1 MGKNVII
8 QTETE
13 TDPITLMGRMA
24 GLCWN
29 SNTTDHEKNY
39 NRGLECIKSNH
50 GRVMEFPQI
59 YLLID
64 HYSAR
69 VIRELYTHIGGS
81 PTRLQESTRYCGG
94 DFQIVVPPSVEKNP
108 TARAFWDDAVKRTK
122 SAIQYIVK
130 EQNIPIEDA
139 AMLMP
144 LGMET
149 KIVWRTNLR
158 NLVDM
163 SHQRLCS
170 RAYWEFRNLMKDML
184 DSLAFY
190 SDEWNV
196 LINDLNLF
204 VPKCELSGFCNE
216 KRGCGRKSR
225 REDT

>member
-1 MGKNVII
+1 MGRNVIV

-24 GLCWN
+24 GLCWSSDV
-29 SNTTDHEKNY
+29 SNHEKNY
-39 NRGLECIKSNH
+39 KRGIECIKSNH

-69 VIRELYTHIGGS
+69 VIRELYTHIGGA
-81 PTRLQESTRYCGG
+81 PTRLQESTRYCGD
-94 DFQIVVPPSVEKNP
+94 DFDIVVPFTITSNIAAKREWDYTVSVIKN
-108 TARAFWDDAVKRTK
+108 
-122 SAIQYIVK
+122 AINKMKAEGVPK
-130 EQNIPIEDA
+130 EDA
-139 AMLMP
+139 SMLLP

-158 NLVDM
+158 NLIDM
-163 SHQRLCS
+163 SRQRMCT
-170 RAYWEFRNLMKDML
+170 RAYWEFRNLMRDIL

-196 LINDLNLF
+196 LVNELNLF
-204 VPKCELSGFCNE
+204 TPKCEVLGYCNE
-216 KRGCGRKSR
+216 KNGCGRKEK
-225 REDT
+225 RE